1 MTLLQ
6 LIEIRFIKDEAYRA
20 GTVGLVPVNEV
31 LNQIEADF
39 KLRSEPIGR
48 RILVCVE
55 GDADVRSAVHFIS
68 CLELDPESLDK
79 LKKKSAGRLAGKL
92 SYILRLIILKIK
104 KLSTNIVIWIG
115 IMI

>member
-1 MTLLQ
+1 M
-6 LIEIRFIKDEAYRA
+6 
-20 GTVGLVPVNEV
+20 
-31 LNQIEADF
+31 
-39 KLRSEPIGR
+39 
-48 RILVCVE
+48 
-55 GDADVRSAVHFIS
+55 S

-79 LKKKSAGRLAGKL
+79 LKKKSAGSEAGKF